1 MTSGN
6 VTIVSPNVTVNTKAP
21 AKDDKNPYS
30 FVDVMNK
37 NVDRVDKNVASDT
50 KKVSAD
56 TSDKKMTNKAESS
69 KSSGDADKAST
80 TKTDVKKET
89 AKTEVKSKDEPKE
102 NAAVINDT
110 NEAMTDTVEVEE
122 IPAEVAELINDIL
135 SNFQSEVKDVLATA
149 LDITEEE
156 LENVMQDMG
165 ITFADLLSPKQV
177 TELMVEVADVED
189 SVSLVLD
196 EKLSDAL
203 STVRDLATEA
213 MSEAKMEAPVIKEI
227 EPLTK
232 GSIEIP
238 KEMTEGKMAEVDPVV
253 LEEAVSKASDPKMTA
268 PITKEANESLVQ
280 NVSQSEEEP
289 TEGVKVIV
297 NETSKDVKAKNTE
310 TSDETVKTDT
320 DNANDKTFTVKQ
332 SSDAQSHSNFK
343 GHERHDNNPG
353 QLEANVVV
361 NNQNPEAQVQTTPE
375 ARPVISRFQTMSM
388 ISQIAEAARVNLEGE
403 STTLEMILNPES
415 LGKIYLNV
423 SSKEG
428 NLKAQLMTENEIVK
442 EALENQMV
450 ALKENLNKAGIKVEA
465 VEVSVA
471 THEFEKNLEEGM
483 HQQEEQARQQEEQAS
498 KTRKPISINLNNLD
512 EMQGLMS
519 EDDKLMAQMMRDRGN
534 TMSLQA

>member
-1 MTSGN
+1 
-6 VTIVSPNVTVNTKAP
+6 
-21 AKDDKNPYS
+21 
-30 FVDVMNK
+30 
-37 NVDRVDKNVASDT
+37 
-50 KKVSAD
+50 
-56 TSDKKMTNKAESS
+56 
-69 KSSGDADKAST
+69 
-80 TKTDVKKET
+80 
-89 AKTEVKSKDEPKE
+89 
-102 NAAVINDT
+102 
-110 NEAMTDTVEVEE
+110 MTDTVEVEE

-253 LEEAVSKASDPKMTA
+253 LEEAVSKASDSKMTA

-332 SSDAQSHSNFK
+332 SSDAQSHSNFN

-388 ISQIAEAARVNLEGE
+388 ISQIAEAARVNLDGE

-483 HQQEEQARQQEEQAS
+483 HQQEEQARQQEEL
-498 KTRKPISINLNNLD
+498 T
-512 EMQGLMS
+512 
-519 EDDKLMAQMMRDRGN
+519 
-534 TMSLQA
+534 